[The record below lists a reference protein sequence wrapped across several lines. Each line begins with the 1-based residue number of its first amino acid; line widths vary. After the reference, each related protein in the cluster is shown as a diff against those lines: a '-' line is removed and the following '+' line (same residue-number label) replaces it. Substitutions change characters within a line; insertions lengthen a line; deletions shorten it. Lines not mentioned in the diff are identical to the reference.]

1 MTYMGGYRGDYM
13 GGYRGDPGL
22 FGTIFGGIKKVAGIA
37 RRLPG
42 PIGWAGTAVTT
53 LTRRKPPPAPVAP
66 FMPPQQMPVTRKPG
80 WPGRMERLIPGGKTG
95 FEVAMPG
102 MRPRYRRMNVA
113 NPKALRRAIRR
124 QAGFVKLARKALR
137 GTGYSI
143 VSKGSRRPS
152 RVSVRESGP
161 GNVIVR

>member
-1 MTYMGGYRGDYM
+1 MTYMQGYRGDYM

-22 FGTIFGGIKKVAGIA
+22 FGSIFGGIKRVVGAAA
-37 RRLPG
+37 RAAPG
-42 PIGWAGTAVTT
+42 PIGWGARA
-53 LTRRKPPPAPVAP
+53 LFPRKRPPAPVVP
-66 FMPPQQMPVTRKPG
+66 FMPPQVPVTRKPG
-80 WPGRMERLIPGGKTG
+80 WPGRMERLLPGGKTG

-143 VSKGSRRPS
+143 VSKGSRRPT
-152 RVSVRESGP
+152 RPVSIRESGP
-161 GNVIVR
+161 GSVIVR

>member
-1 MTYMGGYRGDYM
+1 MSYLSGYRGDYM

-22 FGTIFGGIKKVAGIA
+22 FGGIFAGLKKAAGFAIDV
-37 RRLPG
+37 LPG
-42 PIGWAGTAVTT
+42 PVGVAARGIRRGI
-53 LTRRKPPPAPVAP
+53 TRRKQPPVQVVPYLPPPPVGRRMPLAPQVP
-66 FMPPQQMPVTRKPG
+66 SGGRQPVMLPDGTFKR
-80 WPGRMERLIPGGKTG
+80 
-95 FEVAMPG
+95 A
-102 MRPRYRRMNVA
+102 YRRMNVA

-161 GNVIVR
+161 GSVIVR

>member
-1 MTYMGGYRGDYM
+1 MTYLSGYRGDYM

-22 FGTIFGGIKKVAGIA
+22 FGTIFGGIKRIAGGLI
-37 RRLPG
+37 RRTPIGTAVGVGIDIFRRKRAPTPVLPYMPPMPTMPRGRPGKLPG
-42 PIGWAGTAVTT
+42 PPSRDEVFEGQ
-53 LTRRKPPPAPVAP
+53 RRK
-66 FMPPQQMPVTRKPG
+66 
-80 WPGRMERLIPGGKTG
+80 
-95 FEVAMPG
+95 
-102 MRPRYRRMNVA
+102 YRRMNVA

-161 GNVIVR
+161 GSVIVR